1 MASNK
6 REERKAELKHNG
18 GNNAVNNSSS
28 DTAGMSVIVKTVTRL
43 TVRLIFLFGIYV
55 ILHGH
60 LTPGGGFAGGV
71 MLALAAVHL
80 MLAYGGKTA
89 LEEMSFARSQVSE
102 GLGGLMFLLI
112 GVAGL
117 FAAGG
122 FFFRNFLAPGKIFNL
137 ASAGTIPLSNIA
149 IGLKVLG
156 GLFAIFVAM
165 VIVSREKE

>member
-1 MASNK
+1 MAFMDKDTSGIEQK
-6 REERKAELKHNG
+6 G
-18 GNNAVNNSSS
+18 SDNARNNSS
-28 DTAGMSVIVKTVTRL
+28 AGGMSVIVKTVTRL

-89 LEEMSFARSQVSE
+89 LEEISFGRSQISE
-102 GLGGLMFLLI
+102 GLGGLLFLLI

-122 FFFRNFLAPGKIFNL
+122 FLFRNFLATGNIFNL
-137 ASAGTIPLSNIA
+137 ASAGTIPLANIA
-149 IGLKVLG
+149 IGLKVMG